1 MILNNFK
8 KRFLT
13 SLVLFLLIFLMI
25 KQNLFLIYFLI
36 LLSVLSIL
44 EFMNILK
51 RITKVYYLLIIA
63 NVFFIS
69 YLLFF
74 STIFYLISNIP
85 HLKVLLYSFLTCCVA
100 SDLGGYVF
108 GKIFKGPKLTKISPK
123 KTISGSLGSLIMSCI
138 LLSIMMFYFF
148 NLLSIKIVLIGLIIS
163 ISCQI
168 GDLFFSYMKRKAN
181 LKDTGNF
188 LPGHGGVLDRVDGI
202 LFGIPTGFL
211 SINLFF

>member
-1 MILNNFK
+1 MTLNNFK
-8 KRFLT
+8 KRFIT
-13 SLVLFLLIFLMI
+13 SLVLFLFIILMF
-25 KQNLFLIYFLI
+25 KQNLFLVYFLI

-51 RITKVYYLLIIA
+51 RITKIYNLFIIA
-63 NVFFIS
+63 NILFIC
-69 YLLFF
+69 YLFF
-74 STIFYLISNIP
+74 YSTIFFLISNIA
-85 HLKVLLYSFLTCCVA
+85 HLKILLYSFLICCIA
-100 SDLGGYVF
+100 SDLGGYIF

-123 KTISGSLGSLIMSCI
+123 KTISGSLGSLIMSSV
-138 LLSIMMFYFF
+138 LLSIIMFYFF
-148 NLLSIKIVLIGLIIS
+148 DILSLKIILIGFIIS

-202 LFGIPTGFL
+202 LFGIPAGFL
-211 SINLFF
+211 ILNLFF

>member
-1 MILNNFK
+1 MTINNFK

-13 SLVLFLLIFLMI
+13 SLVLFLFVILMI

-51 RITKVYYLLIIA
+51 RITKAYYLLIIA
-63 NVFFIS
+63 NVLFIS
-69 YLLFF
+69 YLFFF
-74 STIFYLISNIP
+74 STIFYLISNIS
-85 HLKVLLYSFLTCCVA
+85 HLKILLYSFLICCVA
-100 SDLGGYVF
+100 SDLGGYIF

-123 KTISGSLGSLIMSCI
+123 KTISGSLGSLIMSSI
-138 LLSIMMFYFF
+138 LLLIMMLYFF
-148 NLLSIKIVLIGLIIS
+148 NLFSIKFILIGLIIS
-163 ISCQI
+163 TSCQI

>member
-1 MILNNFK
+1 MTLNNFK

-63 NVFFIS
+63 NVFFVS

-85 HLKVLLYSFLTCCVA
+85 HLKVLLYSFLICCVA

-148 NLLSIKIVLIGLIIS
+148 NLLSIKILLIGLIIS
-163 ISCQI
+163 TSCQI

-188 LPGHGGVLDRVDGI
+188 LPGHGGVLDRIDGI